1 MKSTPRRK
9 VIGVPSK
16 RFTVYRFVSQ
26 WDGNNRREV
35 WEIAF
40 ESDVSKEADQF
51 YHGQKSGY
59 WQLHDN
65 SRQGDT
71 WVSGTV

>member
-26 WDGNNRREV
+26 WDGNTRREV
-35 WEIAF
+35 WEIAY
-40 ESDVSKEADQF
+40 ESYLSEDAYKW
-51 YHGQKSGY
+51 YTGQTSGY

-65 SRQGDT
+65 CRQGDT